1 MNNLY
6 VFGIGGSGERVVKS
20 LVMMLASGM
29 NVGAQR
35 IIPVFIDNDV
45 KSKAFTECC
54 DLIKYYNATPERDR
68 KTGAHTLYGIH
79 NPDPATWG
87 SFFHTQIAEPIV
99 LNTSGDGIGSLKN
112 VIGYVPSNNPAHS
125 KFDKAIEEEIDL
137 LFTKDDLDMPLSV
150 GFVGNPN
157 IGSIVLNSLS
167 LKDEEFDSIKRT
179 ITSQDGVI
187 AVGSL
192 FGGTGAA
199 GLPLII
205 NTFKNLDGGRRP
217 VIGGV
222 AVLPYFTTDGQ
233 IRDNLQLDSSKWD
246 VSSDAFLTKTRAALM
261 YYDEHMRLG
270 YDYMYYVGDSEYS
283 DIYEHFRGGEKQKNP
298 YHIIEVMSAL
308 SIIDFSKNQ
317 VSDNIVY
324 KRPVFGFKNQGN
336 NIMSNISGVV
346 SSDFAKS
353 ITKFQIM
360 KKMFECCA
368 KDDKMLKW
376 AIDTKKDY
384 ALNIGFNEAW
394 RKSVIG
400 ENMTHEQAWGLSNLM
415 KEFDAWM
422 ADLAGENAKRQFL
435 LFNKAQD
442 NIDADNITTCFYSDS
457 TFGIANEIT
466 AGPFWDRRQEAQK
479 ADIANAMQKAFN
491 QLYKNV
497 KPQELSPNATLPMM
511 LNIISCALDE
521 VLKNNCITL

>member
-20 LVMMLASGM
+20 LVMMLATGM
-29 NVGAQR
+29 KIGAQR

-45 KSKAFTECC
+45 RSRAYTECC

-68 KTGAHTLYGIH
+68 RTGAHTLYGIH
-79 NPDPATWG
+79 NQDPATWG
-87 SFFHTQIAEPIV
+87 SFFHTQIAEPIA
-99 LNTSGDGIGSLKN
+99 LNRSGDNIGNLN
-112 VIGYVPSNNPAHS
+112 RVIGYQPSNNPS
-125 KFDKAIEEEIDL
+125 CSEYDKAIEEEIDL

-167 LKDEEFDSIKRT
+167 LQDREFDAIKRT

-217 VIGGV
+217 VIGGI

-233 IRDNLQLDSSKWD
+233 VRDNLQLDDSKWD

-261 YYDEHMRLG
+261 YYDEHMKLG

-283 DIYEHFRGGEKQKNP
+283 DIYQHFRGGEEQKNP

-317 VSDNIVY
+317 VSENIVY
-324 KRPVFGFKNQGN
+324 KRPVFGFKKEGS
-336 NIMSNISGVV
+336 NIKSNISGVV
-346 SSDFAKS
+346 NSDFAKS

-360 KKMFECCA
+360 KKIFEC
-368 KDDKMLKW
+368 DTEGMLKW

-394 RKSVIG
+394 RKSVTG
-400 ENMTHEQAWGLSNLM
+400 ENITHDQAWGLSYLM

-422 ADLAGENAKRQFL
+422 ADLAGENTKRPFM
-435 LFNKAQD
+435 LFNKAQN
-442 NIDADNITTCFYSDS
+442 NINGDNITTCFYSDS
-457 TFGIANEIT
+457 AYGIAKEIT
-466 AGPFWDRRQEAQK
+466 TGPFWDRRQEAQK
-479 ADIANAMQKAFN
+479 ADIANAMQNAFRK
-491 QLYKNV
+491 LYKNA
-497 KPQELSPNATLPMM
+497 KPQELSPNDTLPMM

-521 VLKNNCITL
+521 VLENNCITL

>member
-20 LVMMLASGM
+20 LVMMLATGM
-29 NVGAQR
+29 KIGAQR

-45 KSKAFTECC
+45 KSKAYTECC
-54 DLIKYYNATPERDR
+54 DLIKYYNATPDRDR
-68 KTGAHTLYGIH
+68 KMGAHTLYGIH

-99 LNTSGDGIGSLKN
+99 LNRAGDNIGNLNN
-112 VIGYVPSNNPAHS
+112 VIGYQQSNNPS
-125 KFDKAIEEEIDL
+125 YSEYDKAIEEEIDL

-167 LKDEEFDSIKRT
+167 LQDGAFDAIKRT
-179 ITSQDGVI
+179 ITPQDGVI

-205 NTFKNLDGGRRP
+205 NTFKNIEDSRKP
-217 VIGGV
+217 MIGGI

-233 IRDNLQLDSSKWD
+233 VRDNLQLDNSKWD

-261 YYDEHMRLG
+261 YYDEHMKLG
-270 YDYMYYVGDSEYS
+270 YDYMYYVGDSEYA
-283 DIYEHFRGGEKQKNP
+283 DIYQHFRGGEKQKNP

-308 SIIDFSKNQ
+308 SIIDFSKKEQKN
-317 VSDNIVY
+317 DNIVY
-324 KRPVFGFKNQGN
+324 KRPVFGFKKEGS
-336 NIMSNISGVV
+336 NIKSNISGVV
-346 SSDFAKS
+346 NSDFAKS

-360 KKMFECCA
+360 KKIFEC
-368 KDDKMLKW
+368 DTEGMLKW
-376 AIDTKKDY
+376 AIDTRRDY

-394 RKSVIG
+394 RKSVTG
-400 ENMTHEQAWGLSNLM
+400 DNMTHDQAWGLSNLM
-415 KEFDAWM
+415 KEFDVWM
-422 ADLAGENAKRQFL
+422 ADLAGENTKRPFL
-435 LFNKAQD
+435 LFNKAQN
-442 NIDADNITTCFYSDS
+442 NIDGDNITTCFFSDN
-457 TFGIANEIT
+457 TFGIAKET
-466 AGPFWDRRQEAQK
+466 TKGVFKKTQEAEK
-479 ADIANAMQKAFN
+479 ADIANEMQNAFRK
-491 QLYKNV
+491 LYRNAR
-497 KPQELSPNATLPMM
+497 PQEVHLNHTLPMM

-521 VLKNNCITL
+521 VLEKNCITL